1 MKNKFLL
8 CFMIFSVLVFV
19 SCSEKKSKECESE
32 KSSVTVNKAAKNF
45 ADALS
50 NSVEKYGEKINDS
63 TKKYSDE
70 ITKSVKEYSDE
81 LSESMKKAADEFSNT
96 VNSKE
101 FKQSVEETKKSIS
114 ETAEKYAKDAK
125 NSATNFLQSAADAL
139 NSLDYEEWILKEFF
153 VDEKK
158 CVESHKSYLKTSIAL
173 FISLIKGRN
182 FSTEFFEI
190 MF

>member
-8 CFMIFSVLVFV
+8 CFMIFSVLFFAA
-19 SCSEKKSKECESE
+19 CSEKKSKEIESE
-32 KSSVTVNKAAKNF
+32 KSSVTLNEAAKNF

-96 VNSKE
+96 VNSKVDNPITII
-101 FKQSVEETKKSIS
+101 KIHTKKRTGFTTRYLPISFIIILPSASIFRYLS
-114 ETAEKYAKDAK
+114 PR
-125 NSATNFLQSAADAL
+125 
-139 NSLDYEEWILKEFF
+139 IL
-153 VDEKK
+153 
-158 CVESHKSYLKTSIAL
+158 S
-173 FISLIKGRN
+173 
-182 FSTEFFEI
+182 
-190 MF
+190 

>member
-1 MKNKFLL
+1 MTLFDSMGNSSEFPAVYWRTFMGGIMKNKFLL
-8 CFMIFSVLVFV
+8 CFMIFSVLVFAG
-19 SCSEKKSKECESE
+19 CSEKKSKEAESE
-32 KSSVTVNKAAKNF
+32 KSSVTLNEAAKNF
-45 ADALS
+45 VDALS

-125 NSATNFLQSAADAL
+125 KSATNFLQSAADAL
-139 NSLDYEEWILKEFF
+139 NSLDYEE
-153 VDEKK
+153 
-158 CVESHKSYLKTSIAL
+158 
-173 FISLIKGRN
+173 
-182 FSTEFFEI
+182 
-190 MF
+190 

>member
-1 MKNKFLL
+1 MIELIVIKTLMSFHAEFLFKISRRELFMGGIMKNKFLL
-8 CFMIFSVLVFV
+8 CFMIFSVLVFAA
-19 SCSEKKSKECESE
+19 CSEKKSKETESE
-32 KSSVTVNKAAKNF
+32 KSSVTLNEAAKNF

-81 LSESMKKAADEFSNT
+81 LSESMKKAADEISNT

-125 NSATNFLQSAADAL
+125 KSATNFLQSAADAL
-139 NSLDYEEWILKEFF
+139 NSLDYEE
-153 VDEKK
+153 
-158 CVESHKSYLKTSIAL
+158 
-173 FISLIKGRN
+173 
-182 FSTEFFEI
+182 
-190 MF
+190 